1 MKSLIIYNT
10 TTGKI
15 IMTQTGG
22 EVDNVTAA
30 AVTAE
35 VPKGYYVDSIGADG
49 KPVLKEIE
57 KTEDQK
63 QIDDLKAQVSE
74 LSESMLGLMDMVNN
88 GTGA

>member
-10 TTGKI
+10 ATGKI

-22 EVDNVTAA
+22 EVDNISAA

-35 VPKGYYVDSIGADG
+35 VPEGHYVDSIGTDG
-49 KPVLKEIE
+49 KPVFKEIE
-57 KTEDQK
+57 KTEEQK
-63 QIDDLKAQVSE
+63 KLEDLQAQIDALN
-74 LSESMLGLMDMVNN
+74 ESTLGLMDMVN

>member
-10 TTGKI
+10 ATGKI

-30 AVTAE
+30 AITAE
-35 VPKGYYVDSIGADG
+35 VPEGYYVDSIGADG

-57 KTEDQK
+57 KTEEQK
-63 QIDDLKAQVSE
+63 QIADLQAQIDA
-74 LSESMLGLMDMVNN
+74 LSESTLGLMDMVNN

>member
-10 TTGKI
+10 ATGKI

-22 EVDNVTAA
+22 EVDNISAA

-35 VPKGYYVDSIGADG
+35 VPEGHYVDSIGADG

-57 KTEDQK
+57 KTEEQK
-63 QIDDLKAQVSE
+63 KLEDLQAQIDALN
-74 LSESMLGLMDMVNN
+74 ESTLGLMDMVN
-88 GTGA
+88 GTEA